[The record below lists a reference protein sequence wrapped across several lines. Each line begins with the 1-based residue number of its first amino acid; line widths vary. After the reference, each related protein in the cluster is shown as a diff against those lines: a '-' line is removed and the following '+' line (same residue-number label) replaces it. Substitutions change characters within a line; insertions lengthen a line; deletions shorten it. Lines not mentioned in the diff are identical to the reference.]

1 MDPVTIAAVMGA
13 TQLIGGLLGAKS
25 QAEMA
30 KRQQLQQGLATQFGM
45 EQQAAQQALE
55 SQQGGLGNLVEAY
68 RSALLGR

>member
-1 MDPVTIAAVMGA
+1 MTGLEIAAIMGA

-25 QAEMA
+25 QSEMA
-30 KRQQLQQGLATQFGM
+30 KRQQMQQGLATQFGM

>member
-25 QAEMA
+25 QSEMA

-45 EQQAAQQALE
+45 EQQAAQQVLE